1 MTNTPDVWTAHRKRE
16 RIGHPAPFPVELP
29 HDRSSSTHIGV
40 TWFST
45 HSRSGSTLVAAKQLG
60 RQFIGV
66 DLDDDYVA
74 LARQRVADEG
84 DEVDLAVDGRSGR
97 TSLTIRQKLALVRS
111 SSGESQALASGCR
124 QPAMVNMSWLSRVG
138 RLVVNAGR

>member
-1 MTNTPDVWTAHRKRE
+1 MTNTLDVWTLPTESAK

-29 HDRSSSTHIGV
+29 
-40 TWFST
+40 
-45 HSRSGSTLVAAKQLG
+45 SRLIELYTYRGDVVLDPFMGSGSTLVAAKQLG

-97 TSLTIRQKLALVRS
+97 TLLTMLFVQLALVRP
-111 SSGESQALASGCR
+111 SSGEFQALAS
-124 QPAMVNMSWLSRVG
+124 A
-138 RLVVNAGR
+138 

>member
-1 MTNTPDVWTAHRKRE
+1 M
-16 RIGHPAPFPVELP
+16 G
-29 HDRSSSTHIGV
+29 
-40 TWFST
+40 
-45 HSRSGSTLVAAKQLG
+45 SGSTLVAAKQLG

-97 TSLTIRQKLALVRS
+97 DIVDDVFVKLALVRS
-111 SSGESQALASGCR
+111 SSGESQALAS
-124 QPAMVNMSWLSRVG
+124 V
-138 RLVVNAGR
+138 